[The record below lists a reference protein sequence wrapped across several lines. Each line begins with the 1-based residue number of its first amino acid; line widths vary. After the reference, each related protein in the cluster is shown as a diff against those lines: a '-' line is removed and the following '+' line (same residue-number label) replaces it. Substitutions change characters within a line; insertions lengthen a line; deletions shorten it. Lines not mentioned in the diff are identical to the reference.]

1 MDFLS
6 LGIGHLREI
15 AAPKIKTTIRVNP
28 IVNLTSAVNET
39 ALFSR
44 AAIAGMSAEA
54 VTTATARAISRTST
68 ALVPFGEVIVGL
80 DAGTAAVGAEAAA
93 AGIGAAAG
101 AGEIGAA
108 AVGAAT
114 IPETIVIE
122 TGAASLLGKIVALGK
137 SVWALAAA
145 HPVIAIAT
153 VATAIIVPTL
163 ILIAYRKNTAKN
175 VIIPQ
180 GDEVPQSD
188 L

>member
-1 MDFLS
+1 
-6 LGIGHLREI
+6 
-15 AAPKIKTTIRVNP
+15 
-28 IVNLTSAVNET
+28 
-39 ALFSR
+39 
-44 AAIAGMSAEA
+44 
-54 VTTATARAISRTST
+54 
-68 ALVPFGEVIVGL
+68 
-80 DAGTAAVGAEAAA
+80 VGAEAAA

-101 AGEIGAA
+101 AGEIGT

-114 IPETIVIE
+114 IPETIVTE
-122 TGAASLLGKIVALGK
+122 TGTASLLGKVVALGK

-163 ILIAYRKNTAKN
+163 ILIAYRKNKAKN

-188 L
+188 P